1 MSGVRLWI
9 SLLALSCFAAGL
21 AAGVLVSEARAGE
34 ALRGL
39 EPMGDYRVAVVARFG
54 LEPERERLFS
64 ELLRNYQQSID
75 ETRERLLAEHRPELE
90 RELAAIGARYQAY
103 IRDHVIPT
111 ARRAEFDAL
120 SAEGRTIQ

>member
-34 ALRGL
+34 APRGL
-39 EPMGDYRVAVVARFG
+39 EPMGDYRTAVVARFG

-64 ELLRNYQQSID
+64 ELLRNY
-75 ETRERLLAEHRPELE
+75 
-90 RELAAIGARYQAY
+90 
-103 IRDHVIPT
+103 
-111 ARRAEFDAL
+111 
-120 SAEGRTIQ
+120 